1 MKSFIAIVGVSDGR
15 VTKYADFD
23 TLADANAHAVKFGGF
38 THETL
43 DGPIGYW
50 VVDGNS
56 ITLDTDQEAADI
68 LAAKWARIR
77 AERDALLAASDYTQ
91 VADAPGDT
99 AAWATYRQALRDVP
113 TATSPDDVVWP
124 TEPN

>member
-1 MKSFIAIVGVSDGR
+1 MKALIQGTRICDVVTTEFPVHSDL
-15 VTKYADFD
+15 VWVEVADD
-23 TLADANAHAVKFGGF
+23 TTTQD
-38 THETL
+38 T
-43 DGPIGYW
+43 Y
-50 VVDGNS
+50 VDGAVVKYTEPPLTWN
-56 ITLDTDQEAADI
+56 DI
-68 LAAKWARIR
+68 RLKRN
-77 AERDALLAASDYTQ
+77 ALLAASDYTQ

>member
-1 MKSFIAIVGVSDGR
+1 MKALIQGTRICDVVTTEFPVHSDL
-15 VTKYADFD
+15 VWVEVADD
-23 TLADANAHAVKFGGF
+23 TTTQD
-38 THETL
+38 T
-43 DGPIGYW
+43 Y
-50 VVDGNS
+50 VDGAVVKYTEPPLTWN
-56 ITLDTDQEAADI
+56 D
-68 LAAKWARIR
+68 IR
-77 AERDALLAASDYTQ
+77 AKRNALLAASDYTQ

>member
-1 MKSFIAIVGVSDGR
+1 MKALIHGTRICDVVTTEFPVHSDL
-15 VTKYADFD
+15 VWVEVADD
-23 TLADANAHAVKFGGF
+23 TTTQD
-38 THETL
+38 T
-43 DGPIGYW
+43 Y
-50 VVDGNS
+50 VDGAVVKYTEPPLTWN
-56 ITLDTDQEAADI
+56 DI
-68 LAAKWARIR
+68 RLKRN
-77 AERDALLAASDYTQ
+77 ALLAASDYTQ

>member
-1 MKSFIAIVGVSDGR
+1 MKRALIQGNDIIEIVAVG
-15 VTKYADFD
+15 ADFPVHESMSWVDVADD
-23 TLADANAHAVKFGGF
+23 TVAREDTYSNGAVVKY
-38 THETL
+38 TEPPLTWL
-43 DGPIGYW
+43 
-50 VVDGNS
+50 
-56 ITLDTDQEAADI
+56 E
-68 LAAKWARIR
+68 IR
-77 AERDALLAASDYTQ
+77 QQRNALLAASDYTQ